1 MSNEHTVKSYEE
13 ELRYLIDSVIKMGS
27 LTESQLVDSMDAV
40 IKVDK
45 DSIDK
50 IIKSDDEINK
60 FRSKIDTQIMT
71 LLVKRAPMAIDL
83 RETISSLKI
92 SQDLERIGDLSKSN
106 AKKVKPLP
114 LDLPEELL
122 GNLKRLGDLVIK
134 QLNDVLDSY
143 VNKNYDKAKEV
154 WEKDEQVDDLTY
166 IAMES
171 VIDFLSKE
179 ADLKEKL
186 FSNKMNGK
194 IFIIEDEPSIIQLV
208 QHNLEKNGFIVSSSV
223 NGNDGLKE
231 LKKFQPDLLLL
242 DWMLPDLSGIEICK
256 NIRKDNSIK
265 NLPVIMLTAKGEEED
280 KIKGLDS
287 GVDDYLTKP
296 FSFNELMARI
306 KAVLRR
312 SNPNTVSD
320 NLEFEDLVLDRIEKR
335 VYRDKK
341 EIQLGPTEFRL
352 LEFSL
357 VNPKRVYSRDQIL
370 ENVWPN
376 NINVESRTIDVHI
389 RRLRKSI
396 NIQNKKE
403 LIRTVRS
410 SGYSLI

>member
-1 MSNEHTVKSYEE
+1 
-13 ELRYLIDSVIKMGS
+13 
-27 LTESQLVDSMDAV
+27 
-40 IKVDK
+40 
-45 DSIDK
+45 
-50 IIKSDDEINK
+50 
-60 FRSKIDTQIMT
+60 
-71 LLVKRAPMAIDL
+71 
-83 RETISSLKI
+83 
-92 SQDLERIGDLSKSN
+92 
-106 AKKVKPLP
+106 
-114 LDLPEELL
+114 
-122 GNLKRLGDLVIK
+122 
-134 QLNDVLDSY
+134 
-143 VNKNYDKAKEV
+143 
-154 WEKDEQVDDLTY
+154 
-166 IAMES
+166 
-171 VIDFLSKE
+171 
-179 ADLKEKL
+179 
-186 FSNKMNGK
+186 MNGR

-208 QHNLEKNGFIVSSSV
+208 QHNLEKNCFIVSSSL

-256 NIRKDNSIK
+256 SIRKDNSFK
-265 NLPVIMLTAKGEEED
+265 SLPIIMLTAKGEEED

-296 FSFNELMARI
+296 FSFNELKSRI

-312 SNPNTVSD
+312 SNPNTVSN
-320 NLEFEDLVLDRIEKR
+320 NLTYDDLNLDRIEKR
-335 VYRDKK
+335 VYRDDQ

-352 LEFSL
+352 LEFFL

-376 NINVESRTIDVHI
+376 NVNVESRTIDVHI

-396 NIQNKKE
+396 NIKNKKE

>member
-1 MSNEHTVKSYEE
+1 
-13 ELRYLIDSVIKMGS
+13 
-27 LTESQLVDSMDAV
+27 
-40 IKVDK
+40 
-45 DSIDK
+45 
-50 IIKSDDEINK
+50 
-60 FRSKIDTQIMT
+60 
-71 LLVKRAPMAIDL
+71 
-83 RETISSLKI
+83 
-92 SQDLERIGDLSKSN
+92 
-106 AKKVKPLP
+106 
-114 LDLPEELL
+114 
-122 GNLKRLGDLVIK
+122 
-134 QLNDVLDSY
+134 
-143 VNKNYDKAKEV
+143 
-154 WEKDEQVDDLTY
+154 
-166 IAMES
+166 
-171 VIDFLSKE
+171 
-179 ADLKEKL
+179 
-186 FSNKMNGK
+186 MNGK

-208 QHNLEKNGFIVSSSV
+208 QHNLEKNGFIVLSSV
-223 NGNDGLKE
+223 NVNDGLKE

-352 LEFSL
+352 LEFFL

>member
-1 MSNEHTVKSYEE
+1 
-13 ELRYLIDSVIKMGS
+13 
-27 LTESQLVDSMDAV
+27 
-40 IKVDK
+40 
-45 DSIDK
+45 
-50 IIKSDDEINK
+50 
-60 FRSKIDTQIMT
+60 
-71 LLVKRAPMAIDL
+71 
-83 RETISSLKI
+83 
-92 SQDLERIGDLSKSN
+92 
-106 AKKVKPLP
+106 
-114 LDLPEELL
+114 
-122 GNLKRLGDLVIK
+122 
-134 QLNDVLDSY
+134 
-143 VNKNYDKAKEV
+143 
-154 WEKDEQVDDLTY
+154 
-166 IAMES
+166 
-171 VIDFLSKE
+171 
-179 ADLKEKL
+179 
-186 FSNKMNGK
+186 MNGK
-194 IFIIEDEPSIIQLV
+194 IFIIEDESSIIKLIE
-208 QHNLEKNGFIVSSSV
+208 HNLKKNGFIVSSSV

-231 LKKFQPDLLLL
+231 LKKFHPDLLLL

-256 NIRKDNSIK
+256 NIRKDTSIK

-352 LEFSL
+352 LEFFL

-396 NIQNKKE
+396 NIKNKKE